1 MKHLLPLFIVFFI
14 SFNLFAQQNTFIL
27 TNTTDEFIGKQ
38 VSILEDPIGNL
49 TIEDLQKPENQ
60 SKFAPSEKEILKF
73 GQFESSYW
81 IKIDLDNQSGR
92 KDWLLD
98 IPEARIEFT
107 DLFFQNEAGKWTEI
121 KNGYNLPMS
130 QKYKHHYYQLFP
142 LHFYKNQAVF
152 YVRIKGTMN
161 AVPIKILHNE
171 QYEIN
176 QVYENFIYGLY
187 YGILLFIFFNNL
199 AFGLLTRNKTYL
211 IYTGLVMNYI
221 IVSLYSGYIRLF
233 FDKQIDNLIMW
244 SSFLVISNIIFI
256 VLYAKSFLN
265 VQNSTKLGK
274 TLNLYTLIIVIS
286 CLACFFMTSS
296 EVFIL
301 AQILSLL
308 AFLLVIF
315 TAIVSLKKE
324 GQFAIYY
331 LVTFAI
337 FAFFVFLEISYVNTG
352 TPKYFLYL
360 SYGSWGVLSEVII
373 LAYALNR
380 RFNFEQKQLQKAKET
395 AQKEMLEQV
404 KENAR
409 LVEEQ
414 NEVLEEKV
422 KGRTAELQ
430 QTNEELST
438 TNEELYQTQEE
449 ILAQRDLLEEKNEL
463 LEEYTYKIGKS
474 IGAAK
479 MIQKA
484 ILPPKDKMKNMFQ
497 EHFVLF
503 MPRDVV
509 SGDFWWANEIDGEKY
524 LIVADCTGHGVSGA
538 LLTMIGS
545 SLLDRIIRLMGITE
559 PAQILAK
566 LHEEIKE
573 VLQQEQTKNN
583 EGMDIAITHW
593 HYENEECFLSFAAA
607 KRPLIYAHDGNIEKI
622 RGSRRNIGGMGD
634 SSKSFENRTF
644 TLPKGTCLYL
654 CSDGYSDQNNTE
666 RFSFSER
673 RMISLFQEIQYSTM
687 EEQKKILKEQL
698 LTHMEGTEQ
707 RDDIL
712 IVGVRL

>member
-14 SFNLFAQQNTFIL
+14 SFNIFAQQNTFIL

-38 VSILEDPIGNL
+38 VSILKDPIGNL
-49 TIEDLQKPENQ
+49 TIEDVQKPENQ
-60 SKFAPSEKEILKF
+60 AKFVSSEKDILRF
-73 GQFESSYW
+73 ENIESSYW
-81 IKIDLDNQSGR
+81 VRIDLNNQSER
-92 KDWLLD
+92 KDWVLE
-98 IPEARIEFT
+98 IAEAKIEFT
-107 DLFFQNEAGKWTEI
+107 DLFVQNEAGKWTEI

-142 LHFYKNQAVF
+142 LHFYKSQAVF

-171 QYEIN
+171 HYEIN
-176 QVYENFIYGLY
+176 QIHENFIYGLY
-187 YGILLFIFFNNL
+187 YGIILFIFFNNL

-221 IVSLYSGYIRLF
+221 IVSLYDGYIRMF
-233 FDKQIDNLIMW
+233 FDKQIDLMMW
-244 SSFLVISNIIFI
+244 VSFLTISNIIFM

-265 VQNSTKLGK
+265 VQNRTKLGK
-274 TLNLYTLIIVIS
+274 TLNLYTLIIVIC
-286 CLACFFMTSS
+286 CLVSFFIASS

-301 AQILSLL
+301 AQILLPI

-324 GQFAIYY
+324 GQFAVYY

-337 FAFFVFLEISYVNTG
+337 FAFFVFLEIFYINTG
-352 TPKYFLYL
+352 TPKYFIYL
-360 SYGSWGVLSEVII
+360 PHSSWGVLSEVII

-380 RFNFEQKQLQKAKET
+380 RFDFEQKQLQKAKET
-395 AQKEMLEQV
+395 AQKEMIEQV

-422 KGRTAELQ
+422 KGRTAELY

-438 TNEELYQTQEE
+438 TNEELQQTQEE
-449 ILAQRDLLEEKNEL
+449 ILAQRDLLEQKNDL

-474 IGAAK
+474 IGAAQI
-479 MIQKA
+479 IQKA

-509 SGDFWWANEIDGEKY
+509 SGDFWWANEIAGEKY

-545 SLLDRIIRLMGITE
+545 ALLDRIIRLMGITE
-559 PAQILAK
+559 PAQILEK
-566 LHEEIKE
+566 LHEEIQD
-573 VLQQEQTKNN
+573 VLQQDQTKNN
-583 EGMDIAITHW
+583 EGMDIAVVHW

-607 KRPLIYAHDGNIEKI
+607 KRPLFYAHEGSIEKI
-622 RGSRRNIGGMGD
+622 SGTRRHIGGIGG
-634 SSKSFENRTF
+634 SLKSFENRTF

-654 CSDGYSDQNNTE
+654 CSDGYNDQNNIQ
-666 RFSFSER
+666 RLSFSEKGL
-673 RMISLFQEIQYSTM
+673 INLLQEIQYLPM
-687 EEQKKILKEQL
+687 EEQKEILKEQL
-698 LTHMEGTEQ
+698 LTHMQGTEQ

-712 IVGVRL
+712 VVGVRL